1 MKDTHAPVDDEK
13 KRRSA
18 SRRAGRPTGSS
29 EPLARTELL
38 SANLL
43 SPYAAALARFY
54 HAAGTADRVRR
65 EALRDKR
72 GRHST
77 PISPAARWN
86 QVRVCVRGDV
96 GCKGNTGVTDQ
107 RVTCGRACARLCLRV
122 SERNIHPLGYCEL
135 SAISAGLSFFRERFR
150 PRRRPSPCGR
160 ARASTST
167 LESVALLLLGA
178 LSSLYFILYLKDQR
192 PSPKHYTC
200 RQIALSS

>member
-1 MKDTHAPVDDEK
+1 MT
-13 KRRSA
+13 
-18 SRRAGRPTGSS
+18 T
-29 EPLARTELL
+29 

-43 SPYAAALARFY
+43 SPCAAALARFY
-54 HAAGTADRVRR
+54 HAADTAGRVRR
-65 EALRDKR
+65 QPRQALKDKR

-135 SAISAGLSFFRERFR
+135 SAISVGLSFFASVSAPGDGHRRAVELDLDARERGAPASGRTLFSLLYTLSKG
-150 PRRRPSPCGR
+150 PAPVAETLHLSPNR
-160 ARASTST
+160 T
-167 LESVALLLLGA
+167 VLLG
-178 LSSLYFILYLKDQR
+178 Q
-192 PSPKHYTC
+192 
-200 RQIALSS
+200 

>member
-107 RVTCGRACARLCLRV
+107 RVTCGRACARPCLRV
-122 SERNIHPLGYCEL
+122 SERNIHPLGYMYCEL

-160 ARASTST
+160 ARPRRSRAWRSSSCFWAHSLLST
-167 LESVALLLLGA
+167 
-178 LSSLYFILYLKDQR
+178 LYFI
-192 PSPKHYTC
+192 
-200 RQIALSS
+200 